1 VSEQSSKIILVID
14 DEPMMRKQIRVMLEP
29 EGFTVREAADGNEG
43 LTQVA
48 LAIPNIVIT
57 DVLMPN
63 KEGIETILELRHRY
77 QSIRIIAMSGGG
89 RLGNQDFLRAAKHLG
104 ADGILPKPFLPSALL
119 QLVHELLAEQ
129 AGDAS
134 TAVDAGKR

>member
-1 VSEQSSKIILVID
+1 LAAPGYVRYRTKTGGRQFRI
-14 DEPMMRKQIRVMLEP
+14 MLEP

-77 QSIRIIAMSGGG
+77 QSIRIIAISGGG
-89 RLGNQDFLRAAKHLG
+89 RTGNKEFLSVAKHLG
-104 ADGILPKPFLPSALL
+104 ADRILPKPFLPSTLL
-119 QLVHELLAEQ
+119 HLVHELLAEQ
-129 AGDAS
+129 SADK
-134 TAVDAGKR
+134 AVRRD